1 MGNKPIKEKL
11 NARLMHA
18 LRKLTYV
25 ERFLRDNEFVK
36 YQFIIKCHFQQY
48 IQVDDLFE
56 KKKECDP
63 HSNSLASHAYSS
75 SVHACKNATERK

>member
-1 MGNKPIKEKL
+1 MNNYDSNDELTQKMRRPRVGNKPIKEKL

-18 LRKLTYV
+18 LHKLTYA

-56 KKKECDP
+56 KKKEFDP
-63 HSNSLASHAYSS
+63 HSNS
-75 SVHACKNATERK
+75 

>member
-1 MGNKPIKEKL
+1 MRRPRVGNKPIKEKL

-56 KKKECDP
+56 KKYIYIYIYKVC
-63 HSNSLASHAYSS
+63 
-75 SVHACKNATERK
+75 VV